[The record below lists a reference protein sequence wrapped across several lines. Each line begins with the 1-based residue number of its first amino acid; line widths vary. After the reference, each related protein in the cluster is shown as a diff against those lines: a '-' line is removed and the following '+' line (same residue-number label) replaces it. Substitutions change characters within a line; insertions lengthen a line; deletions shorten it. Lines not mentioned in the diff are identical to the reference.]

1 MSKELFVTDMDGTL
15 LGTDSRVSARSA
27 EIISRLSRKGMLI
40 TVATARTPATV
51 DVLLKDTYL
60 SVPAIVMTGAA
71 EWDTVGRRFTRVS
84 YMGEETGNYVDE
96 FVRSYGIVPMRYA
109 VGEDGIVDT
118 YYSGGVPTV
127 AERKFLDERS
137 GLPLKRVHVNDGD
150 LPADVGA
157 RTVMFFAM
165 GDLERIMDVGAKL
178 RADGRV
184 SVSAYGD
191 IFDSRLG
198 FLEVFAPG
206 VSKASAIKK
215 MAERLGVERITVF
228 GDNLN
233 DLPMMEIA
241 STAVAVANGKPDVRE
256 MADMVIGANSE
267 DSVAI
272 YLESRL
278 NGL

>member
-27 EIISRLSRKGMLI
+27 EIISRLSRNGMLI

-178 RADGRV
+178 RSDGRV

-241 STAVAVANGKPDVRE
+241 TTAVAVANGKTDVRE